1 MKIFKGKGI
10 IYAQSFME
18 LLSYRLSDN
27 DNIGCSVEMF
37 NNCREQGYIVRF
49 HNEDEKRFD
58 LENGL
63 TLFVH
68 NNRWSDEPTIT
79 YENKEI
85 FDVLYS
91 EEAFNERQI
100 SFKSVEEMVEEAS
113 KLILNKLGEK

>member
-27 DNIGCSVEMF
+27 DNIGCSIEMF

-63 TLFVH
+63 TLFIH

-79 YENKEI
+79 YENKET